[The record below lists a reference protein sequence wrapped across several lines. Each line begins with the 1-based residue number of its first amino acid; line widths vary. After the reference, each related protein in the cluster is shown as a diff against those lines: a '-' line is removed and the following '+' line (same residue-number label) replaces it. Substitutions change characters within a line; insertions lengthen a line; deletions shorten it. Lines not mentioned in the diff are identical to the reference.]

1 MKSLIVFVAL
11 VAAIPCAALAA
22 TWDDMLKNQPA
33 AEQSVS
39 AESTSVNILG
49 KPVALPP
56 SLKPA
61 YVGRVQKVAPN
72 IASMCP
78 GFAAHPQA
86 LGEWSTLST
95 ITSDD
100 GVMLQVRI
108 AQPVPQ
114 IKLPAGANCFYEI
127 LPNGTLGIAKS
138 YCQALCSGKSNK

>member
-1 MKSLIVFVAL
+1 MKSLIVFVVL
-11 VAAIPCAALAA
+11 VAAMPCAALAA
-22 TWDDMLKNQPA
+22 TWDDMLKDQPA
-33 AEQSVS
+33 VEQSAP

-61 YVGRVQKVAPN
+61 YVERVQNVVPN
-72 IASMCP
+72 LASMCP

-86 LGEWSTLST
+86 LGEWSILST

-100 GVMLQVRI
+100 GVMLQVQI
-108 AQPVPQ
+108 AKPVPQ
-114 IKLPAGANCFYEI
+114 IKLPAGANCFYEV

-138 YCQALCSGKSNK
+138 YCQKLCSGKSN

>member
-1 MKSLIVFVAL
+1 VKSLIVFVVL
-11 VAAIPCAALAA
+11 VAAMPCAALAA
-22 TWDDMLKNQPA
+22 TWDDMLKDQPA
-33 AEQSVS
+33 VEQSAP

-56 SLKPA
+56 SLKPS
-61 YVGRVQKVAPN
+61 YGERVQNVAPN
-72 IASMCP
+72 LASMCP

-86 LGEWSTLST
+86 LGEWSILST

-108 AQPVPQ
+108 AKPVPQ
-114 IKLPAGANCFYEI
+114 IKLPAGANCFYEV

-138 YCQALCSGKSNK
+138 YCQSLCSGKSNK